1 MKSQRPKTVQYRRV
15 RELRTNY
22 SKRLQILLAGKPRL
36 VVRMTNTQVL
46 AQVVEFTTSGDLV
59 LAAATGKG
67 LRDLGWKYSCKNTP
81 ASYLTGL
88 LIGKAAVKKGLHD
101 VILDT
106 GVVTPLHKSRLYAF
120 LRGAL
125 DAGLAVPHDSE
136 KEIFPSQ
143 DRIEGKHIHLKSDAS
158 AAQKIG
164 SEFAAVK
171 KKIMV

>member
-1 MKSQRPKTVQYRRV
+1 MKPQRPKTVQYRRK

-22 SKRLQILLAGKPRL
+22 TKRLQTLLSGKPRL

-46 AQVVEFTTSGDLV
+46 AQVIEFTTSGDRV
-59 LAAATGKG
+59 LAAVTGKG

-88 LIGKAAVKKGLHD
+88 LIGKAALKKKIHD

-106 GVVTPLHKSRLYAF
+106 GVATPLHKGRLYAF

-125 DAGLAVPHDSE
+125 DSGLVIPHDAE
-136 KEIFPSQ
+136 KEIFPTQ

-158 AAQKIG
+158 ASQKI
-164 SEFAAVK
+164 SAEFAAIK
-171 KKIMV
+171 KKIMA